1 MDTPAGQRHDATLYE
16 LFSAGKWQ
24 SEQRNG
30 FPAGASSKDTDGLKS
45 YSSVP
50 QRVLR
55 TVAARLVRTLDGLV
69 VSPSVPPA
77 LVQLLPLVRPSW
89 SLSPSPCGSFLAVLQ
104 EDRID
109 IRSRACGFEVA
120 ASAPLHPDGFPSW
133 RRIAWSPNSEML
145 AVSASNGRI
154 QLLRVDGVLLCAI
167 SPKTKAGGSGG
178 SSTVLPT
185 RPVQVDWEAL
195 GEGGRNDSVGFIDPI
210 SVLFFLDPARDSKTG
225 TLVTFEGHPYTHEL
239 LTITYD
245 GILRSYLIHSG
256 KLQSALPARTTTSY
270 MPLMHARRPSSPGLV
285 MLRESQELAGRIT
298 FYHKFSFHHWHTCV
312 CSAALDDDCGMLLIS
327 GRAVTTAR
335 PKQAS
340 EEGNPRNLISEWKLV
355 REKPHYQMKGAE
367 FLETTPSTQADED
380 EPTSVWQNLR
390 KVLSVDTV
398 LLSIQPS
405 RRKIYLDTIHCIALS
420 PDGRR
425 LLTLDCNGTLKLWDA
440 VRLDLI
446 RQWTTDELRQQL
458 GLAHYS
464 TSNASDQSN
473 RMIAPSMSATLISTG
488 WWSDHSV
495 QLGFADGYVAM
506 AELATMRKISGLEIS
521 RFRNMPEVASFPGDR
536 VMVLECESVPVRM
549 RLRDGIY
556 VPSRTQDGEEAS
568 PRDGLALVSRKSFL
582 ETMLAYASRPLRF
595 FTDTILWHW
604 EDDSSPTQQTAT
616 VIKRHFELHCFLKT
630 TPFEAMQRK
639 IAMAEYDAASKL
651 AVENDLSKDDIYKAQ
666 WLASEVTEETVS
678 DYLSN
683 IKDRSWV
690 MRTCVERVPSNVKA
704 TYLLL
709 RYGLKQTDRITFE
722 DVEKEIEDALTDSGS
737 PVERRDDADS
747 ADMSVASL
755 CVFRTRLLKYLNR
768 LETHRAIYGTNFDPN
783 SENAST
789 TFANHFE
796 WFRDS
801 DLVNEAIDL
810 ALNENYSAL
819 ETLFTRHGKDI
830 LPYRLSILNFI
841 PETADPTSYKQLLP
855 KIDVATDREIEW
867 LVIPWKRADWTE
879 MESVQDFVKL
889 LVEGD
894 GDDQEADD
902 GLLQSHNYPATG
914 SEVTAWYT
922 ARACEMEASS
932 GQADMSLD
940 LVRLGQRNNVRG
952 LESLHED
959 LVTLSTLLY
968 ECYDP
973 TSKEVAELSLE
984 SLRCRTPAEVLQLF
998 VAQSTAKTIAFDLRN
1013 YVLPYLARLTE
1024 TWARSEGHNATGQ
1037 PSEEAME
1044 LLYDWVISISAT
1056 QLDWCAE
1063 IFEAS
1068 MPSSD
1073 GGARI
1078 IKRPRVADLIVK
1090 CAYNCVRTDQWD
1102 VYARLAKCLAVLLHC
1117 TPSGATA
1124 SPKKTK
1130 AGVSAWEGADL
1141 DWLDDEVADSSAAD
1155 EQSSDGDIAPLR
1167 LLVHIEGAQILDRY
1181 GLAKSLA
1188 WLAQAD
1194 NDAVMQ
1200 RQLMLLLARQ
1210 STGDDDLPPGDEFRF
1225 QNEDEWSGLLDHMLR
1240 LHAIG
1245 ILSLIPKKDIYVE
1258 FVAVILNGGMFEL
1271 AKSILRPERS
1281 LPPLLPDIAE
1291 RLVINA
1297 ASEFYDNAHSG
1308 DMTQG
1313 LLKKA
1318 RDCLLVLPTSPD
1330 LQVEIDFIQATHQLT
1345 MRYNGVS
1352 DNGEPILPIQIRLHN
1367 NRLHFIEQVL
1377 ERDPS
1382 AHRSREALLEVT
1394 RKLLREQYTPTQK
1407 CLAQAL
1413 IASAALRDGDWDA
1426 AYNMCAELIASTED
1440 PAAPHGAEVVDAICD
1455 ICLKLGSTTA
1465 SDDLGKR
1472 INMVGHA
1479 LVRCPASKMSTTLA
1493 LWTSLESEKIAID
1506 TLTAAGDKTYDEILA
1521 QVGRT
1526 DGATGKWE
1534 FDIDKAIDE
1543 VERLALAYDHLE
1555 DSQVSATHAAK
1566 QGLARPSFYS
1576 RLGDWNDLVT
1586 IAQGEDESETFAT
1599 IALQTLLRLTE
1610 AAAVAVDNDIGI
1622 ETPNYNDLDFVPL
1635 DLAGLMF
1642 KRDAMLAVGYLL
1654 SASRGESAKQF
1665 FGDLPSSPT
1674 VELLACYYYLLRGL
1688 QDMVLAENPE
1698 ALDQLHSC
1706 APAEIV
1712 GKITDLA
1719 RHCDSRLPVC
1729 DSAKAAIALAARHAQ
1744 QYRAKEEEEKLRALY
1759 DQTTVDVTQFETNVE
1774 YRTNVVLRMAETL
1787 DETALGKCFTLAE
1800 QVQIPGSKVLATH
1813 ISWVFKECD
1822 DLQALQSDISRL
1834 SKRIATHPSDV
1845 LEALLSAHEHIDG
1858 KAHGKLVELY
1868 TLMLE
1873 ILPATEPAM
1882 MEGVEARRS
1891 ILQALDRF
1899 SVLETMDL
1907 PSLLKSR
1914 AKGVDQFLA
1923 EIGRVRLQSLAE
1935 LQHVTHLLPK
1945 ILSVKA
1951 IPALQEEPY
1960 PHSLEINEV
1969 ISHLHAKYATDR
1981 MPSVP
1986 WEYLEEQKVAALIS
2000 EIMVVLDTLLAQDLL
2015 ALTLSMTIGESA
2027 IGIPAA
2033 FRRDLAARAQ
2043 LVASRFQVS
2052 ESEESREALE
2062 TIEKINRH
2070 LSMVVNIAEI
2080 VDKTSGEVM
2089 APERVQQF
2097 DLCYGQ
2103 PPKQF
2108 ASIAMRM
2115 IISATAPA
2123 IIYNLCLVLCAAF
2136 FSDESLFD
2144 PPTMY
2149 QETALAIMGT
2159 PSDPAFEGVFR
2170 RGLDSPAAALE
2181 RIVAAV
2187 SPLASVSVPRPHVI
2201 QHSSELPQPSS
2212 TSKAPS
2218 PTAELFEEDDGSGW
2232 DIAFDELSSPERLAN
2247 NAVDVPPPIAI
2258 ESAAAVHPLP
2268 KSQPSTSLPSLTI
2281 NAAVDKDGW
2290 DIDSLSPV
2298 KSDAE
2303 EGSGWDTGL
2312 NDLGSPIRPHAP
2324 PPDAP
2329 PLSLDSSAVSLHPQ
2343 TAASMH
2349 SVSSPVETTDDG
2361 EGWDIG
2367 GLSPVKSEAAH
2378 DSMWDIPDVANLV
2391 LEPPAVPIS
2400 QSDAANRPLQES
2412 AVPGAQTGEYQE
2424 GWGLDLD
2431 IDTDHDGADKSP
2443 LDSTTADNKHLPLP
2457 EAKVDASLHR
2467 GASTGSAAFTPAS
2480 QELSQRIAIP
2490 PFETSMAQVNES
2502 LRSCLNKVVEEPG
2515 RFAPDFGMQMFG
2527 LLQKYFAIPEVDARK
2542 LQSSKVALII
2552 KGAWNLEI
2560 RNNDL
2565 ETQDGRQEILQ
2576 TLLAHTRT
2584 PAQAQSLVAVLA
2596 EWLPVPQT
2604 STPGGVCPV
2613 PAYVQV
2619 FWKALL
2625 CWMIEHE
2632 AFEMVVLVRV
2642 EFSAYEILDVKAEDI
2657 ILQTLEDMQQDAERF
2672 KHGLLTSH
2680 PRILRD
2686 TITALH
2692 YTLASAAPSPSSPQ
2706 HSQHLH
2712 SPMHALE
2719 VDRLLHILICARG
2732 LATVIAGTSL
2742 WRAVRDTLTALDDTQ
2757 ELPAHHLLR
2766 NRVVAELTAGGFA
2779 SAAAGLRY
2787 GAGSPFGGTGDRADS
2802 GMLGRIWGFAAG
2814 SRTQRVVT
2822 EAEKRTEEKII
2833 SRFCAQD

>member
-1 MDTPAGQRHDATLYE
+1 MDTSAGQRHDATLYE

-30 FPAGASSKDTDGLKS
+30 LPAGASSKDTNGVKS
-45 YSSVP
+45 YASVP

-55 TVAARLVRTLDGLV
+55 TLAARLVRTLDGLV

-133 RRIAWSPNSEML
+133 RRIAWSPNSEIL

-210 SVLFFLDPARDSKTG
+210 SVLFFVDPARDSKTG
-225 TLVTFEGHPYTHEL
+225 TLLTYDGHSYTHEL

-256 KLQSALPARTTTSY
+256 KLHSALPARTTTSY
-270 MPLMHARRPSSPGLV
+270 VPLMHARRPSSPGLV
-285 MLRESQELAGRIT
+285 MLRESQALAGRIT

-312 CSAALDDDCGMLLIS
+312 CSAALDDDRGMLLIS

-340 EEGNPRNLISEWKLV
+340 EEGDPRNLISEWKLV
-355 REKPHYQMKGAE
+355 QEKPHYQMKGAE
-367 FLETTPSTQADED
+367 FLETTPSTQMDED

-405 RRKIYLDTIHCIALS
+405 RRKLYLDTIHCIALS

-425 LLTLDCNGTLKLWDA
+425 LLTLDCNGTLKLWDSE
-440 VRLDLI
+440 RLDMI
-446 RQWTTDELRQQL
+446 RQWTTEELRQQL
-458 GLAHYS
+458 NLAHE
-464 TSNASDQSN
+464 SNSNVSGQSS
-473 RMIAPSMSATLISTG
+473 RAISPSMTATLISAG

-495 QLGFADGYVAM
+495 QLAFADGYVAM
-506 AELATMRKISGLEIS
+506 AELATMRRIAGLEIS
-521 RFRNMPEVASFPGDR
+521 RFRNMPEVTSFPGDR
-536 VMVLECESVPVRM
+536 VLVLECETAPIRM
-549 RLRDGIY
+549 RLRDGVYI
-556 VPSRTQDGEEAS
+556 PLRTQDGEETS
-568 PRDGLALVSRKSFL
+568 PHESLALVSPRSFL
-582 ETMLAYASRPLRF
+582 ATMLSYASRPLRL

-604 EDDSSPTQQTAT
+604 EDDSSPTQQTVT
-616 VIKRHFELHCFLKT
+616 VIKRQFELHCFLKT

-639 IAMAEYDAASKL
+639 IAMADYEAATKL
-651 AVENDLSKDDIYKAQ
+651 ALEHDLSKDDIYKAQ

-683 IKDRSWV
+683 IKDRLWV

-709 RYGLKQTDRITFE
+709 RYGLKQTDRITLE

-737 PVERRDDADS
+737 PVERRNNADS

-768 LETHRAIYGTNFDPN
+768 LETHRAIYGASFDPD
-783 SENAST
+783 SESAPT

-841 PETADPTSYKQLLP
+841 PETADPTLYKQLLP
-855 KIDVATDREIEW
+855 KINVATDREIEW

-879 MESVQDFVKL
+879 TESVQDFVQL

-894 GDDQEADD
+894 GDDQEEEEG
-902 GLLQSHNYPATG
+902 GLQLHNYPASS

-952 LESLHED
+952 LENLHED

-973 TSKEVAELSLE
+973 TSKDVAELSLE
-984 SLRCRTPAEVLQLF
+984 SLRCRSPSEVLQLF
-998 VAQSTAKTIAFDLRN
+998 IAQSTAKTIAYDLRT
-1013 YVLPYLARLTE
+1013 YVLHYLARLSDTR
-1024 TWARSEGHNATGQ
+1024 ARSEGHDPTGQ
-1037 PSEEAME
+1037 PSEDAME

-1068 MPSSD
+1068 MSSSEA
-1073 GGARI
+1073 GPRI
-1078 IKRPRVADLIVK
+1078 IKKARIADLVVK

-1102 VYARLAKCLAVLLHC
+1102 VYARLASCLAARLHRA
-1117 TPSGATA
+1117 PSAGTA
-1124 SPKKTK
+1124 SPKRKK
-1130 AGVSAWEGADL
+1130 AAVSAWESADL
-1141 DWLDDEVADSSAAD
+1141 DWLDDELASNY
-1155 EQSSDGDIAPLR
+1155 QSSDSNITAHR
-1167 LLVHIEGAQILDRY
+1167 LLVHIESAQILDRY
-1181 GLAKSLA
+1181 GLAKSLV

-1194 NDAVMQ
+1194 TDAAMQ

-1240 LHAIG
+1240 LHEIG
-1245 ILSLIPKKDIYVE
+1245 ILGLIPKKDIYVE
-1258 FVAVILNGGMFEL
+1258 FVAVILNGGMFDL

-1281 LPPLLPDIAE
+1281 LPPLLPDVAE
-1291 RLVINA
+1291 KLVINA
-1297 ASEFYDNAHSG
+1297 ASEFYDNADSG

-1318 RDCLLVLPTSPD
+1318 RDCLLVLPASPD
-1330 LQVEIDFIQATHQLT
+1330 LQAEIDFIQATHQLT
-1345 MRYNGVS
+1345 VRYNGVS
-1352 DNGEPILPIQIRLHN
+1352 DNGEPILPIQIRLHK

-1382 AHRSREALLEVT
+1382 AHRSREALLGVT
-1394 RKLLREQYTPTQK
+1394 RKLLREQYTASQK

-1413 IASAALRDGDWDA
+1413 IALAALRDGDWDA

-1455 ICLKLGSTTA
+1455 ICLKLGTA
-1465 SDDLGKR
+1465 TVSDDLGKR

-1493 LWTSLESEKIAID
+1493 LWSSLESEKIAID
-1506 TLTAAGDKTYDEILA
+1506 TLTAAGVRTYDEILA

-1526 DGATGKWE
+1526 ESASGRWE

-1543 VERLALAYDHLE
+1543 VERLALAYDDVE
-1555 DSQVSATHAAK
+1555 DSQANNDTN

-1576 RLGDWNDLVT
+1576 RLDAWNDLAT
-1586 IAQGEDESETFAT
+1586 KTDGEDESGPFVRV
-1599 IALQTLLRLTE
+1599 ALQSLLRLTE
-1610 AAAVAVDNDIGI
+1610 AAAVAIDNDVGL
-1622 ETPNYNDLDFVPL
+1622 ERPHYNDLDFVPL

-1654 SASRGESAKQF
+1654 SASEGNSAEQF
-1665 FGDLPSSPT
+1665 FRDLPSSPT
-1674 VELLACYYYLLRGL
+1674 IELLACYYYLLRGL

-1698 ALDQLHSC
+1698 AVDKLHSC
-1706 APAEIV
+1706 APGEIV
-1712 GKITDLA
+1712 GRIADLA
-1719 RHCDSRLPVC
+1719 QHCDARLPVSE
-1729 DSAKAAIALAARHAQ
+1729 SAKAAITLAARHAQ
-1744 QYRAKEEEEKLRALY
+1744 QSRAKEEEHKLRALY
-1759 DQTTVDVTQFETNVE
+1759 DQTSVDITQFETNAE
-1774 YRTNVVLRMAETL
+1774 YRTNVVLRMAETM
-1787 DETALGKCFTLAE
+1787 EENALTKCFTLAD
-1800 QVQIPGSKVLATH
+1800 QVQIPESKVLTTH
-1813 ISWVFKECD
+1813 ILWAFEGCD
-1822 DLQALQSDISRL
+1822 DLQALQGDISWL
-1834 SKRIATHPSDV
+1834 SARIAAHPSDV
-1845 LEALLSAHEHIDG
+1845 VETLLKAHKHIDG
-1858 KAHGKLVELY
+1858 KAHGKHVELY
-1868 TLMLE
+1868 TLMLGL
-1873 ILPATEPAM
+1873 LPTVNKAM
-1882 MEGVEARRS
+1882 IESVEARRS

-1899 SVLETMDL
+1899 PVLRTIDL
-1907 PSLLKSR
+1907 SSILKSR
-1914 AKGVDQFLA
+1914 TKGADHFLA
-1923 EIGRVRLQSLAE
+1923 EIGRVRLQSLTE
-1935 LQHVTHLLPK
+1935 LQHFARLLPK
-1945 ILSVKA
+1945 ILSVEA
-1951 IPALQEEPY
+1951 IPALREEPY
-1960 PHSLEINEV
+1960 QHSLDIGEV
-1969 ISHLHAKYATDR
+1969 ISHIHAKYATDL

-1986 WEYLEEQKVAALIS
+1986 WEYLEEQKVAALVS
-2000 EIMVVLDTLLAQDLL
+2000 EIMVMLDPLLPKDLL
-2015 ALTLSMTIGESA
+2015 ALTLSMTVSESA

-2043 LVASRFQVS
+2043 LVASRHGGGS
-2052 ESEESREALE
+2052 EN
-2062 TIEKINRH
+2062 IDRH
-2070 LSMVVNIAEI
+2070 LSMVVDISEI
-2080 VDKTSGEVM
+2080 VDETSGEVM

-2097 DLCYGQ
+2097 DLSYGQ

-2115 IISATAPA
+2115 IISATAPP
-2123 IIYNLCLVLCAAF
+2123 IVYKLCQVLCAAF
-2136 FSDESLFD
+2136 PDHESLFD
-2144 PPTMY
+2144 PPIMY

-2181 RIVAAV
+2181 RILAV
-2187 SPLASVSVPRPHVI
+2187 VIPLASVSVPRRQAI
-2201 QHSSELPQPSS
+2201 QQPDSEPKQPPATTQALLP
-2212 TSKAPS
+2212 KE
-2218 PTAELFEEDDGSGW
+2218 ELVDEDDGSGW
-2232 DIAFDELSSPERLAN
+2232 DIGFDELSSPERLAN
-2247 NAVDVPPPIAI
+2247 NAVAAPPPIII
-2258 ESAAAVHPLP
+2258 ESAAAAHLP
-2268 KSQPSTSLPSLTI
+2268 SKPQPSSTSLPTLTI
-2281 NAAVDKDGW
+2281 DAAIDKEGGW

-2303 EGSGWDTGL
+2303 EGSGWDIGL
-2312 NDLGSPIRPHAP
+2312 DDLGSPIRPHAP
-2324 PPDAP
+2324 PLDAP
-2329 PLSLDSSAVSLHPQ
+2329 PLSLDSTLAASLHPQ

-2349 SVSSPVETTDDG
+2349 SLSSPAETTDDG

-2378 DSMWDIPDVANLV
+2378 DSMWDIPDVDYLV
-2391 LEPPAVPIS
+2391 LEPPAVPSLQVDIP
-2400 QSDAANRPLQES
+2400 DRPQAL
-2412 AVPGAQTGEYQE
+2412 AVPSSQAEEDQE

-2431 IDTDHDGADKSP
+2431 IDSDHKNADESP
-2443 LDSTTADNKHLPLP
+2443 VAPVPAENKPLPLP
-2457 EAKVDASLHR
+2457 EIHT
-2467 GASTGSAAFTPAS
+2467 GATSHPGARTSSAALTPAS
-2480 QELSQRIAIP
+2480 REHSQKPAIP
-2490 PFETSMAQVNES
+2490 PFETSMGQVSEG
-2502 LRSCLNKVVEEPG
+2502 LRNCLNKVVEEPG

-2552 KGAWNLEI
+2552 KGAWNLEA

-2565 ETQDGRQEILQ
+2565 ETQEGRQELLQ

-2604 STPGGVCPV
+2604 PASSSVCPV
-2613 PAYVQV
+2613 PAYLQV

-2692 YTLASAAPSPSSPQ
+2692 DTLASSAPSPSSPQ
-2706 HSQHLH
+2706 HSQHLL
-2712 SPMHALE
+2712 SPLHALE
-2719 VDRLLHILICARG
+2719 ADRLLHILICARG

-2757 ELPAHHLLR
+2757 EPPAHHLLR

-2802 GMLGRIWGFAAG
+2802 GMLGRIWGFASG
-2814 SRTQRVVT
+2814 SRTQRVIT